1 MKPNQQELEALLK
14 SMLRLEFQ
22 TLTDKFKDSESGIE
36 ARINELAIERHIEST
51 KAIADK
57 FPCLWDLVTE
67 MESDLM
73 SELTK

>member
-1 MKPNQQELEALLK
+1 MKATQQELETLLK

-51 KAIADK
+51 KVIADK

-73 SELTK
+73 SEVR